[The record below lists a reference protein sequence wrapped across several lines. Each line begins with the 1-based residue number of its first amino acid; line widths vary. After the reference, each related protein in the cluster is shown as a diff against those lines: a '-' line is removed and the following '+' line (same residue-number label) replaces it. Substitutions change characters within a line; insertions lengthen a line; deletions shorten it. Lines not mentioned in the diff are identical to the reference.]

1 MPKSIIEQTER
12 VTVTFDNDTEK
23 QQARIWLLE
32 YLKRKR
38 PQTTVIK
45 KSENSITAEIVD
57 REEKE
62 F

>member
-23 QQARIWLLE
+23 QQGRIWLWE

-45 KSENSITAEIVD
+45 KSENSITAELT
-57 REEKE
+57 EKAAIN

>member
-23 QQARIWLLE
+23 QQARIWLWE

-45 KSENSITAEIVD
+45 KGENSITAEFT
-57 REEKE
+57 EKAE
-62 F
+62 INF